1 MFSDQIPIYRGI
13 TIKSLTIRLHNT
25 GGRNNYGRITS
36 YHKGKI
42 SRRYRILDLRR
53 HFFDIGARVLRFERD
68 PGRTAPIVLLSYS
81 NGVLSY
87 ILAPKHLHYYS
98 TIMSGYTAPISP
110 RQ

>member
-1 MFSDQIPIYRGI
+1 MINYFNLKPVKKL
-13 TIKSLTIRLHNT
+13 TVSLRRSN
-25 GGRNNYGRITS
+25 GRNVLGRITS
-36 YHKGKI
+36 YHKGKV